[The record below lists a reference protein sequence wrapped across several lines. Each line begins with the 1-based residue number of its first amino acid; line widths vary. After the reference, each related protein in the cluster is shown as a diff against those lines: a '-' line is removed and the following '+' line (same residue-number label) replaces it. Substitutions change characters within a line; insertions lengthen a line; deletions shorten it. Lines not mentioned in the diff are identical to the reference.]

1 MPWKVG
7 LARGPQSSTLLCGE
21 SESGVPSSR
30 RHCSPSKSGMLRYD
44 MPDMLLSLGYVLQ
57 ILKLESWNI
66 LNMFALRAGVEGHRS
81 NADDG

>member
-7 LARGPQSSTLLCGE
+7 LVRGPQSSTCFVGSQNQE
-21 SESGVPSSR
+21 CQAHGDIAHKQIWNAEI
-30 RHCSPSKSGMLRYD
+30 D